1 MILGSNTKRIKHKF
15 TTPTPNG
22 FYANRAKDYLETV
35 KVVTMGVKLSDLWIY
50 STPASNIYRPQ
61 EC

>member
-1 MILGSNTKRIKHKF
+1 MILGSNQKRIKHKF
-15 TTPTPNG
+15 TTPTPNVY
-22 FYANRAKDYLETV
+22 YANMAEGYLETV